1 MFKSSYMSKI
11 LTIQICIILFNP
23 SPVLAQDY
31 TGDMGMLYTDIGM
44 SGAMMDSATE
54 SGIFSA
60 ETVRTSFEKNII
72 DIVASK
78 NSVRISGNTTS
89 FNHSMQ
95 QQKKNL
101 AQFVAK
107 AKNANQKGGAQLEI
121 IFTSTDII
129 ADVGKGIAP
138 YGLKTNNVA
147 DAYAVY
153 WMTAWQAAH
162 GDTSDFT
169 RAQSQ
174 AVKQQAAN
182 ALLATPEFISA
193 TDAIKQEMAE
203 AYLVQAALIQASVD
217 VAQTDR
223 TIAKG
228 LPSAV
233 RKGAKASGLD
243 LDAMTLTDEG
253 FVPARKDSDE

>member
-1 MFKSSYMSKI
+1 MRININYLGTAFFLLFFTVVSSAKASDFPMSPIQFPSSFEVNVMNQIGETYDSNNDFESNRSTIQSIDKGVLKSSSSYKVS
-11 LTIQICIILFNP
+11 LSN
-23 SPVLAQDY
+23 
-31 TGDMGMLYTDIGM
+31 
-44 SGAMMDSATE
+44 
-54 SGIFSA
+54 
-60 ETVRTSFEKNII
+60 R
-72 DIVASK
+72 
-78 NSVRISGNTTS
+78 
-89 FNHSMQ
+89 
-95 QQKKNL
+95 KKNL
-101 AQFVAK
+101 DSIVNKTRANSPKDADALAK
-107 AKNANQKGGAQLEI
+107 
-121 IFTSTDII
+121 IFASTDII
-129 ADVGKGIAP
+129 DDVGKGIAP

-169 RAQSQ
+169 TSQSQ

-182 ALLATPEFISA
+182 ALLATAEFVSA

-253 FVPARKDSDE
+253 FVPAQ